1 MGKKKRGRFV
11 EMVRDRDGKTWR
23 SSTSAAGFWAY
34 SPETDDFRLN
44 DSIYLDYVATDTQHD
59 YRDVPP
65 DRARALMAS
74 GVGGVSDPRMLVEV
88 RARRAL
94 TVADVFERVG

>member
-1 MGKKKRGRFV
+1 MNKKRGRFV
-11 EMVRDRDGKTWR
+11 QIVRELDGKTVEV
-23 SSTSAAGFWAY
+23 AYAGDGFWAY

-44 DSIYLDYVATDTQHD
+44 ESIYRDFVATETRND
-59 YRDVPP
+59 YLDITP
-65 DRARALMAS
+65 DQARALIAA
-74 GVGGVSDPRMLVEV
+74 GVGASDPRMLDEV